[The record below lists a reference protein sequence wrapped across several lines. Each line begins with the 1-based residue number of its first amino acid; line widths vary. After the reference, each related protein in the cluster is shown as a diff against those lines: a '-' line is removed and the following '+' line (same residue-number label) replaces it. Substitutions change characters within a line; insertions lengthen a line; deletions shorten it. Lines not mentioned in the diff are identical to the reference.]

1 MIEGNTKFIGAE
13 LMKKDEYQK
22 KLIANDQQ
30 GLALISALLNSSKV
44 KVSDMKYLA
53 SNKIFLL
60 SVRRSNIEDD
70 KNSKEVNS
78 ICRVDYVSKVKSKN
92 IDQKNENLTL
102 ELLAIDYLK
111 NKENFEIN
119 LIFKN
124 NAHIA
129 LSTEIIDITL
139 EDQIT
144 TEK

>member
-1 MIEGNTKFIGAE
+1 MDE
-13 LMKKDEYQK
+13 KKYQK

-60 SVRRSNIEDD
+60 SARRSNIEDE

-78 ICRVDYVSKVKSKN
+78 ICRIDYVSKVKSKN

-111 NKENFEIN
+111 NKDNFEIN

-129 LSTEIIDITL
+129 LSAEIIDITL

>member
-1 MIEGNTKFIGAE
+1 MDE
-13 LMKKDEYQK
+13 KKYQK

-30 GLALISALLNSSKV
+30 GLALISALLNSCKV
-44 KVSDMKYLA
+44 KVSDMKYLP

-60 SVRRSNIEDD
+60 SVRRSKIEDEKD
-70 KNSKEVNS
+70 SKEVNS

>member
-1 MIEGNTKFIGAE
+1 MD
-13 LMKKDEYQK
+13 KKKYQK

-60 SVRRSNIEDD
+60 SARRSNIEDE
-70 KNSKEVNS
+70 KNSKEVYS

-111 NKENFEIN
+111 NKDNFEIN

-144 TEK
+144 TDK

>member
-1 MIEGNTKFIGAE
+1 MMDE
-13 LMKKDEYQK
+13 KKYQK

-60 SVRRSNIEDD
+60 SARRSNIEDD

-111 NKENFEIN
+111 NKDNFEIN

>member
-1 MIEGNTKFIGAE
+1 MDE
-13 LMKKDEYQK
+13 KKYQK

-60 SVRRSNIEDD
+60 SARRSKIEDE

>member
-1 MIEGNTKFIGAE
+1 MD
-13 LMKKDEYQK
+13 KKKYQK

-60 SVRRSNIEDD
+60 SARRSNIEDE
-70 KNSKEVNS
+70 KNSKEVYS

-129 LSTEIIDITL
+129 LSAEIIDITL

>member
-1 MIEGNTKFIGAE
+1 MDE
-13 LMKKDEYQK
+13 KKYQK
-22 KLIANDQQ
+22 KLIANDQD
-30 GLALISALLNSSKV
+30 GLAMISALLNSSKV
-44 KVSDMKYLA
+44 KVSDMKYLP
-53 SNKIFLL
+53 SSKIFLL
-60 SVRRSNIEDD
+60 SAKRSKIEDE
-70 KNSKEVNS
+70 KNTKEVNS

-92 IDQKNENLTL
+92 INQKNQDLTL

-139 EDQIT
+139 EDQT
-144 TEK
+144 ATEK

>member
-1 MIEGNTKFIGAE
+1 MMDE
-13 LMKKDEYQK
+13 KKYQK

-60 SVRRSNIEDD
+60 SARRSNIEDD

>member
-1 MIEGNTKFIGAE
+1 MMDE
-13 LMKKDEYQK
+13 KKYQK

-60 SVRRSNIEDD
+60 SARRSNIEDD

-111 NKENFEIN
+111 NKDNFEIN

-129 LSTEIIDITL
+129 LSAEIIDITL

>member
-1 MIEGNTKFIGAE
+1 MDE
-13 LMKKDEYQK
+13 KKYQK

-30 GLALISALLNSSKV
+30 GLALISALLNSCKV
-44 KVSDMKYLA
+44 KVSDMKYLP

-60 SVRRSNIEDD
+60 SARRSNIEDE

>member
-1 MIEGNTKFIGAE
+1 MDE
-13 LMKKDEYQK
+13 KKYQK

-44 KVSDMKYLA
+44 KVSDMKYLP
-53 SNKIFLL
+53 SSKIFLL
-60 SVRRSNIEDD
+60 SAKRSKIEDE
-70 KNSKEVNS
+70 KNTKEVNS

-92 IDQKNENLTL
+92 IDQKNEDLTL

>member
-1 MIEGNTKFIGAE
+1 MDE
-13 LMKKDEYQK
+13 KKYQK

-60 SVRRSNIEDD
+60 SARRSNIEDE
-70 KNSKEVNS
+70 KNSKEVYS

-111 NKENFEIN
+111 NKDNFEIN

>member
-1 MIEGNTKFIGAE
+1 MD
-13 LMKKDEYQK
+13 KKKYQK

-60 SVRRSNIEDD
+60 SARRSKIEDE

>member
-1 MIEGNTKFIGAE
+1 MDE
-13 LMKKDEYQK
+13 KKYQK

-30 GLALISALLNSSKV
+30 GLALISALLNSSKI

-60 SVRRSNIEDD
+60 SARRSNIEDD

-78 ICRVDYVSKVKSKN
+78 ICRFDYVSKVKSKN
-92 IDQKNENLTL
+92 IDQNNENLTL

-111 NKENFEIN
+111 NKDNFEIN

>member
-1 MIEGNTKFIGAE
+1 MD
-13 LMKKDEYQK
+13 KKKYQK

-60 SVRRSNIEDD
+60 SARRSNIEDE

-78 ICRVDYVSKVKSKN
+78 ICRIDYVSKVKSKN

-111 NKENFEIN
+111 NKDNFEIN

-129 LSTEIIDITL
+129 LSAEIIEITL

>member
-1 MIEGNTKFIGAE
+1 MDE
-13 LMKKDEYQK
+13 KKYQK

-30 GLALISALLNSSKV
+30 GLALISALLNSSKI

-60 SVRRSNIEDD
+60 SARRSNIEDD

-92 IDQKNENLTL
+92 IDQNNENLTL

-111 NKENFEIN
+111 NKDNFEIN

-129 LSTEIIDITL
+129 LSAEIIDITL

>member
-1 MIEGNTKFIGAE
+1 MMDE
-13 LMKKDEYQK
+13 KKYQK

-60 SVRRSNIEDD
+60 SARRSNIEDD

-92 IDQKNENLTL
+92 IDQNNENLTL

>member
-1 MIEGNTKFIGAE
+1 MD
-13 LMKKDEYQK
+13 KKKYQK

-60 SVRRSNIEDD
+60 SARRSNIEDE

-92 IDQKNENLTL
+92 IDQKNEDLTL

-144 TEK
+144 SEK